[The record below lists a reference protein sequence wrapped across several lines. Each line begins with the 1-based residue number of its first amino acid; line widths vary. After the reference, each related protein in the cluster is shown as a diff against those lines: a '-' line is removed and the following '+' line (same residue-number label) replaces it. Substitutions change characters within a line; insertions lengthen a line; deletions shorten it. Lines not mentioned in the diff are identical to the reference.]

1 MKRQISLL
9 AAALVAAGLTV
20 HAGNKGRLS
29 TGHADVG
36 IAFEDDEWDLH
47 VHDET
52 NDIEYAPKDA
62 KLIVGA
68 LAKGTIPND
77 PAYAFLGQ
85 AGDPIWVLPQVQN
98 ASLLFLGLGS
108 EEIPNGL
115 FANDSIT
122 FSLVRVKGPGKFVV
136 YETDEFGG
144 PQVFMNNRD
153 AIDGSDEIELV
164 AGSHQHVNWAFTK
177 PGKYKVTFEAM
188 AVLTAGGVEVSSGP
202 VTYTFKVEK
211 KSKNK

>member
-29 TGHADVG
+29 SGHADVG

-52 NDIEYAPKDA
+52 HDIEYSPKDA

-68 LAKGTIPND
+68 LAKGTVPND

-85 AGDPIWVLPQVQN
+85 PGDPIWLLPQVQN
-98 ASLLFLGLGS
+98 PALLFLGFGA

-115 FANDSIT
+115 FANDAIT
-122 FSLVRVKGPGKFVV
+122 FSLVRVRGPGTFIV
-136 YETDEFGG
+136 YETDAFGA
-144 PQVFMNNRD
+144 PHVFMNTRD
-153 AIDGSDEIELV
+153 TVDGSDVVQL
-164 AGSHQHVNWAFTK
+164 ASGAHQHVNWAFTK
-177 PGKYKVTFEAM
+177 PGKYKVTFEAT

-202 VTYTFKVEK
+202 VTYTFKVERK
-211 KSKNK
+211 PKRN